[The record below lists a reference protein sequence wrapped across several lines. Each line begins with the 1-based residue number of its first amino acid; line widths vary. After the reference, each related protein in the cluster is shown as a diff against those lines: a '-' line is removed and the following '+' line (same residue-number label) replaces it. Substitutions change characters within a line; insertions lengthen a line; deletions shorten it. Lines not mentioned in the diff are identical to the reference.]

1 MLVEMYE
8 ITIFEQNKHGKQNGT
23 PGFSLPL
30 FFSVVFFVLP
40 SLIVDNS
47 HCLHRNNGNGE
58 WKVGKGRLQRMRDTE
73 F

>member
-30 FFSVVFFVLP
+30 FFFRSVFRFAI
-40 SLIVDNS
+40 SD
-47 HCLHRNNGNGE
+47 C
-58 WKVGKGRLQRMRDTE
+58 
-73 F
+73 

>member
-1 MLVEMYE
+1 MGSKTEPL
-8 ITIFEQNKHGKQNGT
+8 
-23 PGFSLPL
+23 GFRSPC

-58 WKVGKGRLQRMRDTE
+58 WKVGKGRLQKMRDTE